1 MSSHPHSV
9 DSVPRRRLLLLTVP
23 ALVHA
28 VSTARAEGSKGRP
41 GGKATTSRGADKAGP
56 GPFVGRDAAKLPPA
70 VADMRAAILAAV
82 ESGDIT
88 ELRHAIELNEMKPE
102 FGAGPGADPI
112 AHFKSLSG
120 DGQGREI
127 LAILGRL
134 LDGPWASIP
143 GGRDVENN
151 RMYVW
156 PAFAELPLG
165 SLKPAEEVELLK
177 LVTPA
182 EAKAM
187 RAANRWLW
195 WRLSIGA
202 DGVWHTFVREK

>member
-1 MSSHPHSV
+1 MSSHLLALVSAE
-9 DSVPRRRLLLLTVP
+9 RRRLLLLAVP

-28 VSTARAEGSKGRP
+28 VSTAHAAGGQGRP
-41 GGKATTSRGADKAGP
+41 AGKAAAAPGASKAGP
-56 GPFVGRDAAKLPPA
+56 GPIVGRDPAKLPPA

-82 ESGDIT
+82 ESGDIL
-88 ELRHAIELNEMKPE
+88 ELKHAIELNEMKPE
-102 FGAGPGADPI
+102 FGAAPGADPI
-112 AHFKSLSG
+112 AHFKGLSG
-120 DGQGREI
+120 DGHGREI

-165 SLKPAEEVELLK
+165 SLKPAEEVELFK

-195 WRLSIGA
+195 WRLTIGA